1 MRVNETCKS
10 LTLDLGIDMLL
21 KFSSTYARVL
31 PLDRVSRPSITP
43 QATLYFDPEG
53 PTAQSS
59 SLIKY
64 LDYHAGYRPEFSY
77 IIRYRPSPGQSRR
90 PKSKMAGYGVE
101 LALKRT
107 DYLVVDDRNSGS
119 VGPESQDQSA
129 NASLS
134 SGSFEEILGSDPWAD
149 LAVPLTK
156 SEVMGRSTCGSKR

>member
-1 MRVNETCKS
+1 
-10 LTLDLGIDMLL
+10 MLL
-21 KFSSTYARVL
+21 IIFRTYARGL
-31 PLDRVSRPSITP
+31 PLDRVSRASTTP
-43 QATLYFDPEG
+43 QAILYFEPEG

-59 SLIKY
+59 SLIEY
-64 LDYHAGYRPEFSY
+64 LDYHAGYRPDFSY
-77 IIRYRPSPGQSRR
+77 IIRYRPSPGQNKRS
-90 PKSKMAGYGVE
+90 KSKMAGYGVE

-119 VGPESQDQSA
+119 AVPGSQDQSS

-156 SEVMGRSTCGSKR
+156 SEVMGKSRCGNQS